1 MGIRNEKDIDKDI
14 DKEICKLKS
23 VLEDMVYQNNMK
35 NLSSEEILVVSRE
48 LDKLIV
54 GNMRRRIK
62 ENLTI

>member
-1 MGIRNEKDIDKDI
+1 MGIRNENDI

-35 NLSSEEILVVSRE
+35 NLSSEEILIVSRK

-54 GNMRRRIK
+54 ENMSRSIK
-62 ENLTI
+62 EKFEM